1 MILCVDCAVIGG
13 SGEGDEAQAAAELFS
28 IVSQHTDRWVYVSY
42 RESLPVFLLLSLIVS
57 LFLRLRAGVTGF
69 CVEGVKRGVLPF
81 LRCAAL
87 FFNCLTGVPP
97 PEELSS
103 TAGQYTSY
111 VVFNLVLWLAN
122 D

>member
-1 MILCVDCAVIGG
+1 MRPRLQPNSSLLCLNTQT
-13 SGEGDEAQAAAELFS
+13 GEF
-28 IVSQHTDRWVYVSY
+28 IHVSY
-42 RESLPVFLLLSLIVS
+42 RERLPVFLLLSLIVS

-111 VVFNLVLWLAN
+111 VVFNLVL
-122 D
+122 

>member
-1 MILCVDCAVIGG
+1 M
-13 SGEGDEAQAAAELFS
+13 
-28 IVSQHTDRWVYVSY
+28 
-42 RESLPVFLLLSLIVS
+42 
-57 LFLRLRAGVTGF
+57 TGF

-103 TAGQYTSY
+103 TAGHYTSY
-111 VVFNLVLWLAN
+111 VVCDCQTINGIQNKVLVYIIYVCVPYIFMYIYIYKKNCMLIY
-122 D
+122 